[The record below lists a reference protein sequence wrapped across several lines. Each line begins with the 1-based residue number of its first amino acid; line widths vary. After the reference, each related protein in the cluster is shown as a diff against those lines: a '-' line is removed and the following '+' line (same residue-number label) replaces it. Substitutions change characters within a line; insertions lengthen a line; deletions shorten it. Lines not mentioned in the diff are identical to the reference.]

1 MSALCEEGTLHEVSC
16 DPDPRAPFNPQG
28 APNHGAG
35 EHRSSDAGRHLQT
48 QRVTIFGTRK
58 PHLPTRCDVRNLVF
72 FRGFAIN
79 LPKRI
84 PFIPTGTRAALA
96 HG

>member
-1 MSALCEEGTLHEVSC
+1 MSALCEGGTLHEVASRG
-16 DPDPRAPFNPQG
+16 PGG
-28 APNHGAG
+28 ADYHGAG
-35 EHRSSDAGRHLQT
+35 EHRSSDAGRHAQS
-48 QRVTIFGTRK
+48 QRVTIFGMRE
-58 PHLPTRCDVRNLVF
+58 PHAGPGCDVRNLVF

-79 LPKRI
+79 LPTQI